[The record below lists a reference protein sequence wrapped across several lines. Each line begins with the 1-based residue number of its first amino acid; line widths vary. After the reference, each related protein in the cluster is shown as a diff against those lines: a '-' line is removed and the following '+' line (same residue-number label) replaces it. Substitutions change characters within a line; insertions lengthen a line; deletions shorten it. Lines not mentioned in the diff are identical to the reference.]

1 MNAKHGFKARD
12 YVAALREHYP
22 DVVSAENIATSDS
35 QFHIGFIKLFLDNV
49 DALGVDSPSRFQN
62 LRDRC
67 FAMNHN
73 LWAEL
78 TPRVCDFEKYPS
90 ISYKGLLLLKPAA
103 DLVLYSNLIWELQ
116 PKTIIEFGPLQG
128 GQSAVVRRPAGE
140 LGTPERNPRL
150 RIFHEVHSS

>member
-103 DLVLYSNLIWELQ
+103 DLVLYSNLISGAAAEDDYRVRPAARRQL
-116 PKTIIEFGPLQG
+116 
-128 GQSAVVRRPAGE
+128 AVVRRPAGE
-140 LGTPERNPRL
+140 LGTPERSPRL